1 VSSGSTTS
9 PPDSVLDA
17 TADGEGTSALSQ
29 AGAGE
34 YRDHRANILLVDDRE
49 DKRLAL
55 ETVIA
60 ELGQNVVTANSG
72 REALRCLLN
81 QDFAVILLDVNMPGM
96 DGFETAFLIRQRKSS
111 EHVPIIFVTAISDTE
126 THLSR
131 GYSLGAVDYILTPIV
146 PEVLRAKVSVFVELF
161 KKTDQI
167 RRQAEDL
174 RRAHDELETR
184 VRLRTA
190 ELAIANEALRVEV
203 GEWKRA
209 EEEIGK
215 LNVGLERRVT
225 ERTAE
230 LLAANQDLETFTY
243 SIAHDLRAPLR
254 QIHGY
259 AELLEEECSAV
270 LPAEARQ
277 YLRRIQQRGQS
288 MGQMVDDLLNLSGIA
303 KQDFESQ
310 EVDLNAVVD
319 EVITVLKLENRNRKI
334 EWQIDELPLQQ
345 GSPGLL
351 KQMFTNL
358 LSNAVKYTRPRQQT
372 VIEVGRTEAAG
383 TTAFFVRDNGVGFN
397 MEDVHKLFG
406 VFQRL
411 HRTEDFE
418 GTGVGLALV
427 ERIVRKHG
435 GRIWAEGKVEQG
447 AVFYFTLGGT

>member
-1 VSSGSTTS
+1 MSSGSTTS
-9 PPDSVLDA
+9 PPDPVLDA
-17 TADGEGTSALSQ
+17 V
-29 AGAGE
+29 GAGE
-34 YRDHRANILLVDDRE
+34 ETSLLPRAGEGEHRANILLVDDRE

-60 ELGQNVVTANSG
+60 DLGQNVVTATSG

-96 DGFETAFLIRQRKSS
+96 DGFETAYLIRQRKSS

-184 VRLRTA
+184 VRQRTA
-190 ELAIANEALRVEV
+190 ELAIANETLQVEV
-203 GEWKRA
+203 AERKRA

-215 LNVGLERRVT
+215 LNVDLERRVS

-259 AELLEEECSAV
+259 AELLDEECSTV

-319 EVITVLKLENRNRKI
+319 EVITVLKLENLNRKI
-334 EWQIDELPLQQ
+334 EWRVDDLPPQH

-358 LSNAVKYTRPRQQT
+358 LSNAVKYTRPRPQT
-372 VIEVGRTEAAG
+372 VIEVGRTEVG
-383 TTAFFVRDNGVGFN
+383 GEGAFFVRDNGVGFN

-411 HRTEDFE
+411 HRTDDFE

-435 GRIWAEGKVEQG
+435 GRIWAEGKVDQG
-447 AVFYFTLGGT
+447 AVFYFTLG